1 MQQGTDMAGLSKG
14 VGAAKLFSM
23 LEMNKHLKV
32 RGCLRLRRTPA
43 PTLAGNEA
51 LPLLNHHLPSS
62 SPPQEVLP
70 LLSELLGPLLTPLL
84 STPSPPP
91 LRRCCPSSV
100 SC

>member
-1 MQQGTDMAGLSKG
+1 MAGLSKG

-70 LLSELLGPLLTPLL
+70 LLSELLGHIDRFGQFLSELGGLYALLA
-84 STPSPPP
+84 
-91 LRRCCPSSV
+91 RAAR
-100 SC
+100 